1 MSSFDNIP
9 ADLLVTV
16 TFQLVPD
23 KNQDFWIP
31 KTIQHVNVRELVA
44 GIRRF
49 SMEESKLLIGELKN
63 PTQDDI
69 VRKVFSLLVSD
80 EELFMIDG
88 DVLSCNLLSAQA
100 NTAAQSVLCL
110 LRSII
115 EAQKENEA
123 QKVKENIAALFTDQ
137 KTKAEIAL
145 PSVLSKYVSSAD
157 IDNWLRSH

>member
-16 TFQLVPD
+16 MFALRPFEGQETNI
-23 KNQDFWIP
+23 K
-31 KTIQHVNVRELVA
+31 KKIQHVNVRELVA

-49 SMEESKLLIGELKN
+49 SREESKLLIGDLKN

-69 VRKVFSLLVSD
+69 VRKVFSLLVSG

-100 NTAAQSVLCL
+100 STAAQSVLCL

-123 QKVKENIAALFTDQ
+123 QLVKENIAALFTDQ

-145 PSVLSKYVSSAD
+145 PSVLPNYVSSAD
-157 IDNWLRSH
+157 IDKWLRSH